1 MTVFSA
7 LFMAPTACESGSQE
21 VEVSDARGSKNRS
34 SGGQISP
41 PPGSNFAPRGSQTG
55 FWSPPGAS
63 WAPGRPQEGALG
75 GKGGGG
81 KLYGGLLGPAWS
93 PFGASWAR
101 CWSIFPPGGRGRGGS
116 RRSFLK
122 LFLDVL
128 AERPKKDNLA
138 HMLMFISY
146 IFLCYVLSP
155 VAFLAAWPAAPHKC
169 KNVENPL
176 VFVGRK
182 PYASFFRQRPKQSN
196 FRGHA

>member
-1 MTVFSA
+1 M
-7 LFMAPTACESGSQE
+7 
-21 VEVSDARGSKNRS
+21 
-34 SGGQISP
+34 
-41 PPGSNFAPRGSQTG
+41 
-55 FWSPPGAS
+55 
-63 WAPGRPQEGALG
+63 
-75 GKGGGG
+75 
-81 KLYGGLLGPAWS
+81 
-93 PFGASWAR
+93 
-101 CWSIFPPGGRGRGGS
+101 
-116 RRSFLK
+116 K

-128 AERPKKDNLA
+128 AERQKKDNLA

>member
-1 MTVFSA
+1 M
-7 LFMAPTACESGSQE
+7 
-21 VEVSDARGSKNRS
+21 
-34 SGGQISP
+34 
-41 PPGSNFAPRGSQTG
+41 
-55 FWSPPGAS
+55 
-63 WAPGRPQEGALG
+63 
-75 GKGGGG
+75 
-81 KLYGGLLGPAWS
+81 GPSWS

-182 PYASFFRQRPKQSN
+182 PYASFSGSARSNQISEGTRSKKRLNISSKMRTQGTNIDVQKKHFLRPKWLPKWTPEAS
-196 FRGHA
+196 

>member
-1 MTVFSA
+1 MGPSW
-7 LFMAPTACESGSQE
+7 
-21 VEVSDARGSKNRS
+21 S
-34 SGGQISP
+34 S
-41 PPGSNFAPRGSQTG
+41 
-55 FWSPPGAS
+55 
-63 WAPGRPQEGALG
+63 
-75 GKGGGG
+75 
-81 KLYGGLLGPAWS
+81 
-93 PFGASWAR
+93 FGASWAR

-169 KNVENPL
+169 NNVENPL
-176 VFVGRK
+176 FFVGRK
-182 PYASFFRQRPKQSN
+182 PYAPCSGNARSNQLSGGTRNKYRWKKELKKRTHGTRKQSRQKSIFETKMAFKMDPGGFQKRVHKTVGN
-196 FRGHA
+196 

>member
-41 PPGSNFAPRGSQTG
+41 PPGGQISLPGDPKRASGWGVVGARSASGGRSGWERGR
-55 FWSPPGAS
+55 WKVV
-63 WAPGRPQEGALG
+63 L
-75 GKGGGG
+75 
-81 KLYGGLLGPAWS
+81 GLLGPSWS

-182 PYASFFRQRPKQSN
+182 PYASFFSQRPKQSN

>member
-1 MTVFSA
+1 MPHLRAKVVRRRLKKATPGGPKKE
-7 LFMAPTACESGSQE
+7 APG
-21 VEVSDARGSKNRS
+21 VKFR
-34 SGGQISP
+34 P
-41 PPGSNFAPRGSQTG
+41 PWGPKRAS
-55 FWSPPGAS
+55 GAS

-81 KLYGGLLGPAWS
+81 KLYGGLLGPSWS

>member
-1 MTVFSA
+1 
-7 LFMAPTACESGSQE
+7 MAPTACESGSQE

-41 PPGSNFAPRGSQTG
+41 PPRVKFRSPGIPNGLLEPSWGVVGARSASGGRSGWERGRWKVVLRALGTVLEP
-55 FWSPPGAS
+55 FWRVLGPLLVDFPTRGEG
-63 WAPGRPQEGALG
+63 PGRLPEVIFEAF
-75 GKGGGG
+75 
-81 KLYGGLLGPAWS
+81 
-93 PFGASWAR
+93 FGR
-101 CWSIFPPGGRGRGGS
+101 RGRE
-116 RRSFLK
+116 
-122 LFLDVL
+122 
-128 AERPKKDNLA
+128 ATKDNLA

-182 PYASFFRQRPKQSN
+182 PYAPFFRQRPKQSN

>member
-1 MTVFSA
+1 
-7 LFMAPTACESGSQE
+7 MAPTACESGSQE

-41 PPGSNFAPRGSQTG
+41 PR
-55 FWSPPGAS
+55 
-63 WAPGRPQEGALG
+63 ALG
-75 GKGGGG
+75 GERGRWKVV
-81 KLYGGLLGPAWS
+81 LRALGTVLE
-93 PFGASWAR
+93 PFWRVLGR
-101 CWSIFPPGGRGRGGS
+101 CWSFFPPGGRGRGGS

-128 AERPKKDNLA
+128 AERQKKDNLA

>member
-1 MTVFSA
+1 M
-7 LFMAPTACESGSQE
+7 GKGE
-21 VEVSDARGSKNRS
+21 VESCIEGSWDRL
-34 SGGQISP
+34 
-41 PPGSNFAPRGSQTG
+41 
-55 FWSPPGAS
+55 
-63 WAPGRPQEGALG
+63 GAL
-75 GKGGGG
+75 
-81 KLYGGLLGPAWS
+81 LARLGPVVGRFS
-93 PFGASWAR
+93 H
-101 CWSIFPPGGRGRGGS
+101 PGGGS

-182 PYASFFRQRPKQSN
+182 PYAPFFRQRPKQSN

>member
-1 MTVFSA
+1 MEGSWDRLGAFWRVLGPLLVDF
-7 LFMAPTACESGSQE
+7 PTRAEG
-21 VEVSDARGSKNRS
+21 
-34 SGGQISP
+34 
-41 PPGSNFAPRGSQTG
+41 
-55 FWSPPGAS
+55 
-63 WAPGRPQEGALG
+63 PGRLPEV
-75 GKGGGG
+75 
-81 KLYGGLLGPAWS
+81 
-93 PFGASWAR
+93 
-101 CWSIFPPGGRGRGGS
+101 IFEA
-116 RRSFLK
+116 
-122 LFLDVL
+122 FLDVL
-128 AERPKKDNLA
+128 AERQKKDNLA